1 MKTQERVL
9 EIIRTKPLM
18 TRGGLSVK
26 SVAKSGRKAYNLQY
40 RRGTT
45 YFVKNVPAEALE
57 AYRLS
62 TARYREFLALVQEY
76 VDEESR
82 RAMRIIDKEAKDAR
96 RKAKKA
102 R

>member
-1 MKTQERVL
+1 MKTQERIL
-9 EIIRTKPLM
+9 EVIRSKPLM

-40 RRGTT
+40 RRGPT

-57 AYRLS
+57 AYERS
-62 TARYREFLALVQEY
+62 TARYREFLGLVQEY
-76 VDEESR
+76 IDEESS
-82 RAMRIIDKEAKDAR
+82 RAMRIIDREAKDAR
-96 RKAKKA
+96 RKARKA